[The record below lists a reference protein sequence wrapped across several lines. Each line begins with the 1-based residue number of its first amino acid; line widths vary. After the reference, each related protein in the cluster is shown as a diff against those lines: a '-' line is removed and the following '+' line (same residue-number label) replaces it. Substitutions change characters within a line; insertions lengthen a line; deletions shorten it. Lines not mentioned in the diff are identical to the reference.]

1 MLTKGEKS
9 FFLRTARGAGE
20 LSGSNIKGGAVL
32 VKGKKLLSTGCNKII
47 VKGHKWEMSAIFDA
61 IFSAR
66 DVDLTDTAIFSTYF
80 PDIND
85 IKLIIATG
93 VSKVYFYG
101 KIDNPETVELMNSL
115 VTNLIPLEIFQLE

>member
-1 MLTKGEKS
+1 
-9 FFLRTARGAGE
+9 
-20 LSGSNIKGGAVL
+20 
-32 VKGKKLLSTGCNKII
+32 
-47 VKGHKWEMSAIFDA
+47 MSAIFDA